1 MILHT
6 LNAGPGTAVFKD
18 CLRIA
23 TSDDAILLTGDGVY
37 AALEHTSACIE
48 LLATEIDVHALEADA
63 LAAGIVD
70 RLSNQITISDYDD
83 FVTLSERFP
92 RQLAWY

>member
-1 MILHT
+1 MVLHT
-6 LNAGPGTAVFKD
+6 LNVRPGASAFQD

-23 TSDDAILLTGDGVY
+23 AKDDAILLTGDGVY
-37 AALEHTSACIE
+37 IALEHTSACTE
-48 LLATEIDVHALEADA
+48 LLGVGAEVYALEADA
-63 LAAGIVD
+63 SAAGIVD
-70 RLSNQITISDYDD
+70 RLSKRVRLADYDD